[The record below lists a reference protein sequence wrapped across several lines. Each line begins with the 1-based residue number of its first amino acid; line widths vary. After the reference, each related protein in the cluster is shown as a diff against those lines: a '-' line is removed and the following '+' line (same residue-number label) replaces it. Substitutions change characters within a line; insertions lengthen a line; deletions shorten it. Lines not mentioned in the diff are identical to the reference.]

1 VPNPTR
7 IAARLAAVA
16 LLLLLPAGCGK
27 PSPAPS
33 SSPPGPAGPDAQQR
47 HPAPDFSFTAFDGAS
62 YSLAGLKGR
71 PIVVNFWGSR
81 CPHCIKVAPYL
92 EDFYQQHKDEGLIV
106 FGVAGFD
113 SEEALKK
120 KARSAKIT
128 YPLAISADTGRAY
141 AVRGIPHTFFINRQ
155 GDIASSILGA
165 KPRAEFETALQK
177 VL

>member
-1 VPNPTR
+1 MPNPTPV
-7 IAARLAAVA
+7 AARLAAVV

-33 SSPPGPAGPDAQQR
+33 STQPSPAGPDDQHLNR
-47 HPAPDFSFTAFDGAS
+47 APDFSFTAFDGAS
-62 YSLAGLKGR
+62 YSLAGMKGK

-106 FGVAGFD
+106 FGVASFD
-113 SEEALKK
+113 SEEALKQ

-128 YPLAISADTGRAY
+128 YPIAISADTSRAY

-165 KPRAEFETALQK
+165 KPRAEFEVALQK
-177 VL
+177 IL